1 MTASANSQRA
11 EPTELEPISREGLS
25 LLVILAGSFL
35 APLLMHSTTLAI
47 PSMAADLRLTAESVS
62 LLTLGHI
69 LSSACMVLPAGK
81 LADIYGRRKI
91 FSIGTLISGCACLLG
106 GFADSAISLIAARC
120 LQGAGGA
127 FIFASALALVN
138 SIPPPQHKARVMG
151 IYIAIA
157 YLGIVVGPLFG
168 GYVLTHTDWRWV
180 FILPGIALLLT
191 GFIGSVCLSW
201 ERYGNRNT
209 RLRWLDTSLYMLS
222 LGLIAV
228 SVFKT
233 GALIGQ
239 FMLLAGLAAF
249 GGFCWFQTKRKD
261 PLLQVSLFLHNPVFA
276 LLGTVNF
283 LAYSAILALSFTLT
297 LFLQYILG
305 LDALTT
311 GWLLISQAL
320 LTALVAP
327 MSGRLTERYKIK
339 DLLLIGFTIML
350 LGMLCFA
357 VLGESS
363 SVWLVIIGL
372 ALVGLSIGIVDTQI
386 IHTALN
392 SVSHE
397 QLGSASA
404 TLNGLR
410 SMGGFVG
417 IGIVSYLMSLYLGRN
432 EIVPA
437 LYAELYSMLH
447 VYFIVAALLVAV
459 ALLLLVVGLI
469 KRDTL

>member
-1 MTASANSQRA
+1 M
-11 EPTELEPISREGLS
+11 
-25 LLVILAGSFL
+25 ILAGSFL

-47 PSMAADLRLTAESVS
+47 PSMAADLRLTAETVS
-62 LLTLGHI
+62 LLTLVHI

-106 GFADSAISLIAARC
+106 GFAESSLALLAARG
-120 LQGAGGA
+120 LQGTGGA

-151 IYIAIA
+151 VYIAVA

-168 GYVLTHTDWRWV
+168 GYVLAHTDWRWV
-180 FILPGIALLLT
+180 FLLPGIALLAT
-191 GFIGSVCLSW
+191 GFIGATCLSW
-201 ERYGNRNT
+201 ERYGPRNT
-209 RLRWLDTSLYMLS
+209 RLRWLDTSLYVLS
-222 LGLIAV
+222 LSLIAV
-228 SVFKT
+228 SVFNT
-233 GALIGQ
+233 GAWFGQ
-239 FMLLAGLAAF
+239 LMLLAGLLAF
-249 GGFCWFQTKRKD
+249 WGFCWFQTKRKD
-261 PLLQVSLFLHNPVFA
+261 PLLQVTLFLHNPVFA
-276 LLGTVNF
+276 LLGTANF
-283 LAYSAILALSFTLT
+283 LTYSAILALSFTLT
-297 LFLQYILG
+297 LYSQYILG

-327 MSGRLTERYKIK
+327 LSGYLTERFEIK
-339 DLLLIGFTIML
+339 NLLLVGFSIMVV
-350 LGMLCFA
+350 GMLCFA
-357 VLGESS
+357 VLEPTST
-363 SVWLVIIGL
+363 VWLVIIGL
-372 ALVGLSIGIVDTQI
+372 AMVGLSIGIVDTQI

-392 SVSHE
+392 SVTHD

-417 IGIVSYLMSLYLGRN
+417 IGIVSFLMSQYLGRQ

-437 LYAELYSMLH
+437 LYPQLYEMLH
-447 VYFIVAALLVAV
+447 VYFIVAALLIVI
-459 ALLLLVVGLI
+459 ALLLLIIGLF
-469 KRDTL
+469 KRETL